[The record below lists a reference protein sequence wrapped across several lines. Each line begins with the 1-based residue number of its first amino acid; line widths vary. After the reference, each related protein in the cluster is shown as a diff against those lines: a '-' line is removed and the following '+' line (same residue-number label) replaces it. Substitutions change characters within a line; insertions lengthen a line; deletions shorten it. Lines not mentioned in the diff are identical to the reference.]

1 MTPWQ
6 HFYAGGRG
14 FLALL
19 VLTLC
24 LLPWW
29 LA

>member
-14 FLALL
+14 FAALA
-19 VLTLC
+19 VLALC

-29 LA
+29 MA